1 MFSLS
6 SLGSFQFPLVC
17 QDLGPPFIAPVPS
30 SHQLQSPHALD
41 RGGLFSDSHLL
52 QSWAPSFWGFQL
64 SMDCVIFS
72 TSIPMLDE
80 VGKYSYCG

>member
-41 RGGLFSDSHLL
+41 RGVSSLI
-52 QSWAPSFWGFQL
+52 P
-64 SMDCVIFS
+64 IFS
-72 TSIPMLDE
+72 NPGPHLSG
-80 VGKYSYCG
+80 VSS

>member
-1 MFSLS
+1 MVVLSLESVGRTQGSVTQDGRKAPMFSLS

-41 RGGLFSDSHLL
+41 RGVSPLI
-52 QSWAPSFWGFQL
+52 P
-64 SMDCVIFS
+64 IFS
-72 TSIPMLDE
+72 NPGPHLSG
-80 VGKYSYCG
+80 VSS